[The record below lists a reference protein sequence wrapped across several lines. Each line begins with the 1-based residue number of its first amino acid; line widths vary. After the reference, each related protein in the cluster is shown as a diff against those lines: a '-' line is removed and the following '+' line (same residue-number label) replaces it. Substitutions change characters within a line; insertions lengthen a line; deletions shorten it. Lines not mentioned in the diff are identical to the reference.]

1 MGAPV
6 CNINPKNP
14 PPQSLAPTL
23 PSIPIATDV
32 PSLIAAVN
40 ALRQWIIQYTN
51 QGQGG
56 SGGPNNQNQGGGTNP
71 GGGPKNQN
79 QGGGGGGTTGNL
91 SNFAE
96 KPNTRQTTTNRI
108 YDPNDPTNQTYVDVK
123 QITGLSF
130 SNKAGQTISW
140 KQ

>member
-56 SGGPNNQNQGGGTNP
+56 SGGPNNQNQGGGTTP
-71 GGGPKNQN
+71 P
-79 QGGGGGGTTGNL
+79 GGGGGGTPGNL
-91 SNFAE
+91 SNFTE
-96 KPNTRQTTTNRI
+96 VPNSRQTTTTRI
-108 YDPNDPTNQTYVDVK
+108 YDPNDPTNQTYVDVQ
-123 QITGLSF
+123 QITAINF
-130 SNKAGQTISW
+130 ANKAGQTVKW

>member
-1 MGAPV
+1 MAAPA

-56 SGGPNNQNQGGGTNP
+56 GGGPNNQNQGGGTNP
-71 GGGPKNQN
+71 GGG
-79 QGGGGGGTTGNL
+79 GGGGNL
-91 SNFAE
+91 SNFTE
-96 KPNTRQTTTNRI
+96 VPNSRQTTTTRI

-123 QITGLSF
+123 QITALDF
-130 SNKAGQTISW
+130 ANKAGQTVKW

>member
-14 PPQSLAPTL
+14 IPPQSLAPTL
-23 PSIPIATDV
+23 PSIPIATDL

-40 ALRQWIIQYTN
+40 ALRQWVIQYTN

-56 SGGPNNQNQGGGTNP
+56 SGGRNNQNKGGGISP
-71 GGGPKNQN
+71 GSGGSN
-79 QGGGGGGTTGNL
+79 GNL
-91 SNFAE
+91 SNFTE
-96 KPNTRQTTTNRI
+96 VPNSRQTTTTRI

-123 QITGLSF
+123 QITAF
-130 SNKAGQTISW
+130 NFANKAGQTVKW

>member
-56 SGGPNNQNQGGGTNP
+56 SGGPNNQNQGGGTTPP
-71 GGGPKNQN
+71 GGR
-79 QGGGGGGTTGNL
+79 GGGTPGNL

-96 KPNTRQTTTNRI
+96 VPNSRQTTTTRI

-123 QITGLSF
+123 QITALDF
-130 SNKAGQTISW
+130 ANKAGQTVKW

>member
-23 PSIPIATDV
+23 PSIPIAIDL
-32 PSLIAAVN
+32 PSVIAAVN
-40 ALRQWIIQYTN
+40 NIRQWIIQYTN

-56 SGGPNNQNQGGGTNP
+56 GGGPNNQNQGGG
-71 GGGPKNQN
+71 G
-79 QGGGGGGTTGNL
+79 GNL
-91 SNFAE
+91 SNFTE
-96 KPNTRQTTTNRI
+96 VPNSRQTTTTRI
-108 YDPNDPTNQTYVDVK
+108 YDPNDPTKQTYVDVK
-123 QITGLSF
+123 QITALDF
-130 SNKAGQTISW
+130 ANKAGQTVKW

>member
-23 PSIPIATDV
+23 PSIPIAIDL
-32 PSLIAAVN
+32 PSVIAAVN
-40 ALRQWIIQYTN
+40 NIRQWIIQYTN

-56 SGGPNNQNQGGGTNP
+56 SGGPNNQNKGGGTNP
-71 GGGPKNQN
+71 GGG
-79 QGGGGGGTTGNL
+79 GGGGGGTPGQL
-91 SNFAE
+91 SNFQE
-96 KPNTRQTTTNRI
+96 VPNSRQTTTTRI
-108 YDPNDPTNQTYVDVK
+108 YDPNDPTQQTYVDVK
-123 QITGLSF
+123 QITALGF
-130 SNKAGQTISW
+130 ANKAGQTVTW

>member
-23 PSIPIATDV
+23 PSIPIAIDL
-32 PSLIAAVN
+32 PSVIAAVN
-40 ALRQWIIQYTN
+40 NIRQWIIQYTN

-56 SGGPNNQNQGGGTNP
+56 GGGPNNQNQGGGTNP
-71 GGGPKNQN
+71 GGG
-79 QGGGGGGTTGNL
+79 GGGGNL
-91 SNFAE
+91 SNFTE
-96 KPNTRQTTTNRI
+96 VPNSRQTTTTRI

-123 QITGLSF
+123 QITALDF
-130 SNKAGQTISW
+130 ANKAGQTVKW

>member
-6 CNINPKNP
+6 CNISPKNP

-71 GGGPKNQN
+71 GGG
-79 QGGGGGGTTGNL
+79 GGGGNL
-91 SNFAE
+91 SNFTE
-96 KPNTRQTTTNRI
+96 VPNSRQTTTTRI

-123 QITGLSF
+123 QITALDF
-130 SNKAGQTISW
+130 ANKAGQTVKW